1 MNVAAKRRKEGQ
13 KLVMKAEGKES
24 KRGGRIRWAFCC
36 LTGAESPCRFFILL
50 SLWLG
55 CRAAAPLDVFL
66 ATDLLKFTSDDLE
79 SYVELLTSGG
89 VVVSLEAYS
98 QSC

>member
-66 ATDLLKFTSDDLE
+66 ATDLLKFTSRAGIAM
-79 SYVELLTSGG
+79 ELLTSGG